1 MDLQLLPAESVDI
14 NLGRHVLLISHEHPS
29 LMWAQHRAD
38 PPELFISFHI
48 FERLMGGGRWG
59 GGVRGVFNIQ
69 ISLYVYARPCSVE
82 CEFAQMLM
90 LRVSFRLLNLNRWPV
105 AAKRRLKPNIGDEIL
120 STKYILFYFVNE
132 TCSAPGPD
140 SQPFPL
146 LPCRPDDGPLQAK
159 LDQQNQLHHCGP
171 DQTSIRKMRSKAS
184 RKMSSFLPQTIILRV
199 VWLYWCVIDDP
210 LVTGWRKKT
219 LCSFV

>member
-1 MDLQLLPAESVDI
+1 MRVCPNANAAGKFQAAE
-14 NLGRHVLLISHEHPS
+14 
-29 LMWAQHRAD
+29 
-38 PPELFISFHI
+38 PEQVTSSSKKKI
-48 FERLMGGGRWG
+48 
-59 GGVRGVFNIQ
+59 
-69 ISLYVYARPCSVE
+69 
-82 CEFAQMLM
+82 
-90 LRVSFRLLNLNRWPV
+90 
-105 AAKRRLKPNIGDEIL
+105 K
-120 STKYILFYFVNE
+120 TKYRWWDSFYKIHFILFYFVNE

-210 LVTGWRKKT
+210 LVTGWRKKKHFVL
-219 LCSFV
+219 LCKSENDNNNKKLS